1 MSCNQNN
8 VVIICSRGIK
18 ELPPKDVKTNYD
30 GYLTVIS
37 GAYSPLFSRAGLSE
51 DIEKIWPT

>member
-1 MSCNQNN
+1 
-8 VVIICSRGIK
+8 
-18 ELPPKDVKTNYD
+18 LPPKDVKTNYD